1 MILRFA
7 AVACALVCITPA
19 FAADRRVY
27 KIDSLIATQKNGEI
41 LIQAKGAVQ
50 SGGWSKARLHV
61 VHADAHN
68 VLVEFLATPPPPG
81 MTVIEALVPVTA
93 SAEVR
98 SRAASVHAQA
108 DVNEITTQVL
118 R

>member
-1 MILRFA
+1 MLLRFA
-7 AVACALVCITPA
+7 ACALVCISPA
-19 FAADRRVY
+19 LAADKRVY

-41 LIQAKGAVQ
+41 IIKAKGAVQ

-61 VHADAHN
+61 LHADAHS

-81 MTVIEALVPVTA
+81 MTVIETLVPVAA
-93 SAEVR
+93 SAEVK

-108 DVNEITTQVL
+108 DANEITTQVL